1 MIQDKIENFLN
12 APNESISF
20 GKISERKI
28 NSDVIIYWGEEPV
41 GKVVKG
47 SKIFLPI
54 AEAFNSEF
62 INSDKKLLI
71 SAKLQN
77 WLDNELIINLKP
89 IRDKLAD
96 NINSQVRAI
105 AFNCFENLGTFP
117 IYKFR
122 DFIKNIDQE
131 NRLQLSKLGIRIG
144 ARYFFMPNLMKKKP
158 IEIKSLLWKIY
169 SQLSLD
175 SFLPLPKDG
184 RVSFIAD
191 INLPPEYWNSIGY
204 ICINNFAFRI
214 DVYEKIFYL
223 ARQKFKNGPFL
234 ESPDLM
240 NPIGCNSDQ
249 LRDILIF
256 SGYNFINLSDGKK
269 IYYMVKKKF
278 ENKQKNKKNKINIK
292 KNKIKKGK
300 VNLDPDSPFAVLEK
314 LIK

>member
-1 MIQDKIENFLN
+1 
-12 APNESISF
+12 
-20 GKISERKI
+20 
-28 NSDVIIYWGEEPV
+28 
-41 GKVVKG
+41 
-47 SKIFLPI
+47 
-54 AEAFNSEF
+54 
-62 INSDKKLLI
+62 
-71 SAKLQN
+71 
-77 WLDNELIINLKP
+77 
-89 IRDKLAD
+89 
-96 NINSQVRAI
+96 
-105 AFNCFENLGTFP
+105 
-117 IYKFR
+117 
-122 DFIKNIDQE
+122 
-131 NRLQLSKLGIRIG
+131 
-144 ARYFFMPNLMKKKP
+144 MKKKP